1 MSPFK
6 NFISILFLNELIY
19 FAVATTLQQIPF
31 YWSWSILQHNQ
42 QFFELSQA
50 LQSHLMICP
59 ANC

>member
-31 YWSWSILQHNQ
+31 Y
-42 QFFELSQA
+42 
-50 LQSHLMICP
+50 
-59 ANC
+59 